1 MTYAATATDD
11 GTATVTCAPASGAT
25 FAIGTTTVTC
35 TAVDDDGA
43 TATGSFP
50 VARGAREQLARFLV
64 ALTGVSPTSSH
75 AATITTIVNRLPDR
89 SLTLACEPLRLISK
103 VLEQQSGRL
112 VPADRAAALI
122 ADATRIRAVL
132 ACR

>member
-1 MTYAATATDD
+1 M
-11 GTATVTCAPASGAT
+11 
-25 FAIGTTTVTC
+25 
-35 TAVDDDGA
+35 
-43 TATGSFP
+43 
-50 VARGAREQLARFLV
+50 
-64 ALTGVSPTSSH
+64 
-75 AATITTIVNRLPDR
+75 NRLPDR

-103 VLEQQSGRL
+103 VLQQQSGCL